1 MERNRK
7 LALGGAGLLM
17 VGGLTWGGVAMATGD
32 GDSDGDEVTGQIAQ
46 QARQAAEE
54 AVPGGTAGEV
64 ENEAE
69 ENEAEENET
78 EENETGEQ
86 NEAGEQNAVYGVEV
100 TKSDG
105 STVEV
110 LLDEDFTVLDIEDE
124 AAESDED
131 GDEE

>member
-1 MERNRK
+1 MERNRQ
-7 LALGGAGLLM
+7 LALGGAGLLLA
-17 VGGLTWGGVAMATGD
+17 GGLTWGGVAVATGD

-46 QARQAAEE
+46 QARQAAED

-69 ENEAEENET
+69 E
-78 EENETGEQ
+78 

-124 AAESDED
+124 AAEGGED